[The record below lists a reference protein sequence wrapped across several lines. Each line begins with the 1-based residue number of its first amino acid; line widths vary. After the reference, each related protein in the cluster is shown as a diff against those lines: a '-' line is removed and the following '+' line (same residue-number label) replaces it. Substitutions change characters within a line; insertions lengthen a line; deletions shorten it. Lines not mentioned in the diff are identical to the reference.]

1 VPTPLAALH
10 VRTMILLYM
19 ALRRAPSKCR
29 ATAAGAERLVA
40 RADARDQILPCPD
53 HAQGCG
59 EVTSPL
65 FSITSIL
72 NATSY
77 DPGDAIRGCG
87 LWIQGAGW
95 YVSKYSGFASARSR
109 EKIFRLHRC
118 GELRC

>member
-1 VPTPLAALH
+1 MSAHPLAALH

-19 ALRRAPSKCR
+19 ALRRGPSKYR
-29 ATAAGAERLVA
+29 AAAAGAERLVA
-40 RADARDQILPCPD
+40 RADARGQILPCPD

-77 DPGDAIRGCG
+77 YTASRRD
-87 LWIQGAGW
+87 
-95 YVSKYSGFASARSR
+95 VSRSATLLFVCSQAWSPPV
-109 EKIFRLHRC
+109 
-118 GELRC
+118 